1 MAKQYMRLEDRL
13 REEREDRVIG
23 KEIRENKFFNPFRK
37 DVSLELNT
45 IGNRVISGV
54 ARSIDDVEIRKHI
67 SLLYLY
73 LFMFMRF
80 LSHIDIWSTSLKCY
94 HITSERSVSL
104 NASLSI
110 LILLR
115 SEVNIFQ
122 NYIEKMCKRIKDEK
136 FNVLLKSISYQFSME
151 TKRVFLQELKEITQ
165 KKSYQ
170 YFRGKIENSHGILKN
185 MVEQSILHLSLFF
198 NPNVQG
204 DNIFESFTTKLQQSL
219 KLRKDIYALHKFL
232 TLLEERADIPEER
245 AKVFHSMRNFMFY
258 FESFTFRFLRYDDYD
273 EFTSFFSDMFTFS
286 QEDIMA
292 DFKFK
297 KILEKV
303 HYFKISLETTL
314 RHMANRAELR
324 DRPVD
329 MNRVVELV
337 DQYL

>member
-13 REEREDRVIG
+13 REEREDWVIG

-37 DVSLELNT
+37 DASLELNT
-45 IGNRVISGV
+45 IENRVISGV
-54 ARSIDDVEIRKHI
+54 VRSIDDVEIRKHI

-80 LSHIDIWSTSLKCY
+80 LSHIDI
-94 HITSERSVSL
+94 TSERSVSL

-115 SEVNIFQ
+115 SEINIFQ

-136 FNVLLKSISYQFSME
+136 FKVLLKSISYQFSME

-185 MVEQSILHLSLFF
+185 I
-198 NPNVQG
+198 
-204 DNIFESFTTKLQQSL
+204 
-219 KLRKDIYALHKFL
+219 
-232 TLLEERADIPEER
+232 
-245 AKVFHSMRNFMFY
+245 
-258 FESFTFRFLRYDDYD
+258 
-273 EFTSFFSDMFTFS
+273 
-286 QEDIMA
+286 
-292 DFKFK
+292 
-297 KILEKV
+297 
-303 HYFKISLETTL
+303 
-314 RHMANRAELR
+314 
-324 DRPVD
+324 
-329 MNRVVELV
+329 VELV